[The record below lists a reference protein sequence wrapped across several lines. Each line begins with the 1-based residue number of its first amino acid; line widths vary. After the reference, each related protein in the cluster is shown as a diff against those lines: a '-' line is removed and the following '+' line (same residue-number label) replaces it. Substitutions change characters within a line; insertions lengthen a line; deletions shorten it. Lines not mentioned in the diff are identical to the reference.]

1 MKVWYGGE
9 GYFSWFLSFIHVLY
23 IIQVL
28 PIIFPLKLI
37 YSQITFYTK
46 YFLLTFSKDVV
57 SPLSNVKKGTNV

>member
-9 GYFSWFLSFIHVLY
+9 GYFSWFLSFIDVLY
-23 IIQVL
+23 ITQVL

-37 YSQITFYTK
+37 YSQIAFYTK